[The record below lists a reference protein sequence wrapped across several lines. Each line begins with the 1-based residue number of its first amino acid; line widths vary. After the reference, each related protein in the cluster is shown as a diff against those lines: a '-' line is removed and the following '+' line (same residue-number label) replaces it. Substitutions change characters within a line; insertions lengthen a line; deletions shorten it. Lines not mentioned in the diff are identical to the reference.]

1 MNKKQMN
8 YNYMYKGQ
16 KNNQQMNSGYEKYT
30 PGTVGK
36 IAMAITVPSAAIAF
50 ISVMVAVFGMIQA
63 LIVTFITFVISLM
76 GSIVIAIDIVRF
88 NRRQKKSTDTV
99 GESKEMDIMRIVHLL
114 VGIVTGII
122 IGYLIW
128 GAKYK

>member
-1 MNKKQMN
+1 MSKKQMN

-16 KNNQQMNSGYEKYT
+16 KSNQQIKSGYEKYT

-36 IAMAITVPSAAIAF
+36 IAMAITVPSAIISF
-50 ISVMVAVFGMIQA
+50 VSVMIAVFGMIQA
-63 LIVTFITFVISLM
+63 LVVTFFTFIISLV
-76 GSIVIAIDIVRF
+76 GSIVIVIDIVRF
-88 NRRQKKSTDTV
+88 NRRQKKATQVSEEPKTI
-99 GESKEMDIMRIVHLL
+99 DIMRMVHMLI
-114 VGIVTGII
+114 GIVVGII

>member
-1 MNKKQMN
+1 
-8 YNYMYKGQ
+8 MYKGQ

-63 LIVTFITFVISLM
+63 LIVTFITFVISLV

>member
-1 MNKKQMN
+1 MSKKQMN

-16 KNNQQMNSGYEKYT
+16 KNNQQIKSGYEKYT

-36 IAMAITVPSAAIAF
+36 IAMAITVPSAIIAL
-50 ISVMVAVFGMIQA
+50 ISVIVAVFGMIQA
-63 LIVTFITFVISLM
+63 LVVTFFTFIISFV

-88 NRRQKKSTDTV
+88 NRKQKKNTETI
-99 GESKEMDIMRIVHLL
+99 KEPKTMDIMRIVHLFIG
-114 VGIVTGII
+114 VAVGII

-128 GAKYK
+128 GAN

>member
-16 KNNQQMNSGYEKYT
+16 KSNRQMNSGYEKYT

-36 IAMAITVPSAAIAF
+36 IAMAITVPSALIAF

-63 LIVTFITFVISLM
+63 LVVTLVTFIISFV

-88 NRRQKKSTDTV
+88 NRRQKKVTGTKN
-99 GESKEMDIMRIVHLL
+99 EPQNMDIMRVVHMLI
-114 VGIVTGII
+114 GIVVGII

>member
-1 MNKKQMN
+1 MSKKQMN

-16 KNNQQMNSGYEKYT
+16 KSNQQIKSGYEKYT

-36 IAMAITVPSAAIAF
+36 IAMAITVPSAIISF
-50 ISVMVAVFGMIQA
+50 VSVMIAVFGMIQA
-63 LIVTFITFVISLM
+63 LVVTFFTFIISLV
-76 GSIVIAIDIVRF
+76 GSIVIVIDIVRF
-88 NRRQKKSTDTV
+88 NRRQKKATEVTDAPKTI
-99 GESKEMDIMRIVHLL
+99 DIMRMVHMLI
-114 VGIVTGII
+114 GIVVGII